1 MPMLLQIVLNGI
13 LKGGLYALMA
23 MGMSLIWG
31 VMDIINI
38 AHGSFIMLGAFAT
51 YWLFTLFGMD
61 PFVSL
66 VFSMTLLFLLGYG
79 VQKFLINYV
88 IRANAFITLILAF
101 GIEIFINN
109 FALVAWTADV
119 RKVEVPYGAANF
131 SLGDLVTIPTVR
143 LAAFF
148 LVIVISAA
156 LFYILNRT
164 NLGRSIRATSQDL
177 DAARLAGVDVART
190 YAVTFGLGVGAAGAA
205 GTLWSILFPI
215 SPMMG
220 GILTLKS
227 FVVVIIGGL
236 GSMLGPLIGGL
247 ALGVTEA
254 LGTTWFGSTYENLIS
269 FTILVLVLI
278 LRPKG
283 ILGGAA

>member
-1 MPMLLQIVLNGI
+1 MLLQILVNGI

-38 AHGSFIMLGAFAT
+38 AHGSFIMLGAFTT
-51 YWLFTLFGMD
+51 YWLFTLLGMD
-61 PFVSL
+61 PFLSL
-66 VFSMTLLFLLGYG
+66 FFSIAILFVLGYG
-79 VQKFLINYV
+79 VQKYIINYI
-88 IRANAFITLILAF
+88 IRASAFITLILAF

-109 FALVAWTADV
+109 LALVLWTADV

-131 SLGDLVTIPTVR
+131 TIGNWVTIPTIR
-143 LAAFF
+143 LIAF
-148 LVIVISAA
+148 LMVIVISAV
-156 LFYILNRT
+156 FFFILNRT

-177 DAARLAGVDVART
+177 DAARLVGVDVART
-190 YAVTFGLGVGAAGAA
+190 YAITFGMGVGAAAAA

-215 SPMMG
+215 SPIMG
-220 GILTLKS
+220 GELTLKS

-236 GSMLGPLIGGL
+236 GSMLGPIIGGL

-254 LGTTWFGSTYENLIS
+254 FGSTWFGSTYENLIGFS
-269 FTILVLVLI
+269 ILVLVLI
-278 LRPKG
+278 LRPRG
-283 ILGGAA
+283 ILGGAG

>member
-1 MPMLLQIVLNGI
+1 
-13 LKGGLYALMA
+13 

-31 VMDIINI
+31 VMGIINI
-38 AHGSFIMLGAFAT
+38 AHGSFIMLGAFTT
-51 YWLFTLFGMD
+51 YWLFSFLGMD

-66 VFSMTLLFLLGYG
+66 VFSMSILFVLGYG
-79 VQKFLINYV
+79 VQRFLINHV
-88 IRANAFITLILAF
+88 IRASAFITLILAF

-109 FALVAWTADV
+109 AALVSWTADV
-119 RKVEVPYGAANF
+119 RKVKVAYGAANF
-131 SLGDLVTIPTVR
+131 SLGNWVTIPTIR
-143 LAAFF
+143 LLAFL
-148 LVIVISAA
+148 LVIVIS
-156 LFYILNRT
+156 LVFFFILNRT

-177 DAARLAGVDVART
+177 DGARLVGVDVART

-220 GILTLKS
+220 GELTLKS

-236 GSMLGPLIGGL
+236 GSMLGPIIGGL
-247 ALGVTEA
+247 ALGLAEA
-254 LGTTWFGSTYENLIS
+254 FGTDWFGSTYGNLIS

-278 LRPKG
+278 TRPKG
-283 ILGGAA
+283 ILGGAD

>member
-1 MPMLLQIVLNGI
+1 MLTQIVLNGI

-23 MGMSLIWG
+23 IGMSLIWG

-38 AHGSFIMLGAFAT
+38 AHGSFIMLGAFVT
-51 YWLFTLFGMD
+51 YWLFSLFGLD
-61 PFVSL
+61 PFASL
-66 VFSMTLLFLLGYG
+66 IFSTFILFTLGYG
-79 VQKFLINYV
+79 IQKYLINYV

-109 FALVAWTADV
+109 SALVAWTANV
-119 RKVEVPYGAANF
+119 RKVEVAYGAANF
-131 SLGDLVTIPTVR
+131 SIGDFITVPVVR
-143 LAAFF
+143 LTAFF
-148 LVIVISAA
+148 LVIVISAV

-177 DAARLAGVDVART
+177 DAARLTGVDVART
-190 YAVTFGLGVGAAGAA
+190 YAVTFGMGVAAAGAA

-236 GSMLGPLIGGL
+236 GSMLGPIIGGL
-247 ALGVTEA
+247 SLGIAEA
-254 LGTTWFGSTYENLIS
+254 LGTNWFGSTYENLIS

-283 ILGGAA
+283 ILGGAD

>member
-1 MPMLLQIVLNGI
+1 MILQIVINGL

-38 AHGSFIMLGAFAT
+38 AHGSFIMLGAFTT
-51 YWLFTLFGMD
+51 YWLFTLLGID
-61 PFVSL
+61 PFLSL
-66 VFSMTLLFLLGYG
+66 IASIGFLFVFGYI
-79 VQKFLINYV
+79 VQKYLINLI
-88 IRANAFITLILAF
+88 IRASAFITLVLTF

-109 FALVAWTADV
+109 LAQVLWSADV
-119 RKVEVPYGAANF
+119 RMVQIPYGAANF
-131 SLGDLVTIPTVR
+131 SIGSSVTIPIMR
-143 LAAFF
+143 LIAFL
-148 LVIVISAA
+148 LVIVISII
-156 LFYILNRT
+156 LFFILNRT

-177 DAARLAGVDVART
+177 DAARLVGVDVAKT
-190 YAVTFGLGVGAAGAA
+190 YSVTFGLGVGAAGAA

-215 SPMMG
+215 TPMMG

-247 ALGVTEA
+247 ILGVTES
-254 LGTTWFGSTYENLIS
+254 LGTNWLGATYENLIG

-278 LRPKG
+278 MRPKG
-283 ILGGAA
+283 IMGGAD

>member
-1 MPMLLQIVLNGI
+1 MLLQIFVNGL

-51 YWLFTLFGMD
+51 YWLFTLVGMD

-66 VFSMTLLFLLGYG
+66 IFSIALLFILGYG
-79 VQKFLINYV
+79 VQRYLINYV
-88 IRANAFITLILAF
+88 IRASAFITLILAF

-109 FALVAWTADV
+109 LALVSWTADV

-131 SLGDLVTIPTVR
+131 SIGHWVTIPTVR
-143 LAAFF
+143 LVAFL
-148 LVIVISAA
+148 LVIVISLV
-156 LFYILNRT
+156 LFFILNRT

-177 DAARLAGVDVART
+177 DAARLAGVDVAHT
-190 YAVTFGLGVGAAGAA
+190 YAITFGMGVGAAAAA

-236 GSMLGPLIGGL
+236 GSMVGPIIGGL
-247 ALGVTEA
+247 ALGLTEA
-254 LGTTWFGSTYENLIS
+254 FGTNWFGSTYENLIGFS
-269 FTILVLVLI
+269 ILVLVLI

-283 ILGGAA
+283 ILGGAS

>member
-1 MPMLLQIVLNGI
+1 MLLQIVLNGI

-51 YWLFTLFGMD
+51 YWLFALFGMD

-66 VFSMTLLFLLGYG
+66 AFSMALLFLLGYG

-109 FALVAWTADV
+109 AALVSWTADV
-119 RKVEVPYGAANF
+119 RKVEVSYGAANF
-131 SLGDLVTIPTVR
+131 SLGNLVTIPTVR
-143 LAAFF
+143 LLAFF

-164 NLGRSIRATSQDL
+164 DLGRSIRATSQDL

-236 GSMLGPLIGGL
+236 GSMLGPIIGGL

-254 LGTTWFGSTYENLIS
+254 LGTNWFGSTYENLIS

>member
-1 MPMLLQIVLNGI
+1 MLLQILVNGI

-38 AHGSFIMLGAFAT
+38 AHGSFIMLGAFTT
-51 YWLFTLFGMD
+51 YWLFTLLGMD
-61 PFVSL
+61 PFLSL
-66 VFSMTLLFLLGYG
+66 FFSIAILFLLGYG
-79 VQKFLINYV
+79 VQKYIINYI
-88 IRANAFITLILAF
+88 IRASAFITLILAF

-109 FALVAWTADV
+109 LALVSWTADV

-131 SLGDLVTIPTVR
+131 TIGNWVTIPTNR
-143 LAAFF
+143 LIAF
-148 LVIVISAA
+148 LMVIVISAV
-156 LFYILNRT
+156 FFFILNRT

-177 DAARLAGVDVART
+177 DAARLVGVDVART
-190 YAVTFGLGVGAAGAA
+190 YAITFGMGVGAAAAA

-215 SPMMG
+215 SPIMG
-220 GILTLKS
+220 GELTLKS

-236 GSMLGPLIGGL
+236 GSMLGPIIGGL

-254 LGTTWFGSTYENLIS
+254 FGSTWFGSTYENLIGFS
-269 FTILVLVLI
+269 ILVLVLI

-283 ILGGAA
+283 ILGGAG